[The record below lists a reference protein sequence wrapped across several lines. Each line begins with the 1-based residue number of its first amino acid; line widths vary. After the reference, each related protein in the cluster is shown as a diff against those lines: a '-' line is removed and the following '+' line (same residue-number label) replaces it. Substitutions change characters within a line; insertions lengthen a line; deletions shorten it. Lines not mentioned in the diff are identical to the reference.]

1 MRIKKLVEDI
11 TFHHVGPLGF
21 HLLPGV
27 PSSIITKI
35 KAIWLS
41 ARHPPTLVVFQL
53 PCMGNFTHESEER
66 YQRALHHLSHR
77 PLLQLEELGSET
89 GLPRPLSQQ
98 QPLPP
103 AQHSNLAKCFH
114 STVYLIFPG

>member
-1 MRIKKLVEDI
+1 MRIKRLVEDI

-66 YQRALHHLSHR
+66 CQRASTIS
-77 PLLQLEELGSET
+77 PT
-89 GLPRPLSQQ
+89 GLFFSWKSW
-98 QPLPP
+98 
-103 AQHSNLAKCFH
+103 AQRLACQGLFPNSNHCRLHSIR
-114 STVYLIFPG
+114 T